1 MEDVSDHYP
10 VEVETNNKGTSLI
23 TSWFWGGL
31 VYNYTALYHTARCM
45 KTIIIIVVLSTH
57 HQAHSRGPHTLKIT
71 IDNECRT
78 HTFEHK
84 TKLPNKLEFCIREHF
99 GFTDCLKPCDI
110 QSISIIPA
118 STDAWSL
125 TSIVTLARDTFGE
138 VTLLSQDIDIDF
150 AVDEDNS
157 GNDATLHLTL
167 AKSCCP
173 CNTF

>member
-1 MEDVSDHYP
+1 MV
-10 VEVETNNKGTSLI
+10 LR
-23 TSWFWGGL
+23 WLGL
-31 VYNYTALYHTARCM
+31 YTALYHTARCM

>member
-1 MEDVSDHYP
+1 M
-10 VEVETNNKGTSLI
+10 
-23 TSWFWGGL
+23 

-57 HQAHSRGPHTLKIT
+57 HQAHSRGPHTLKIAT
-71 IDNECRT
+71 DNECRT

-84 TKLPNKLEFCIREHF
+84 TKMANKLEFCIQEHF
-99 GFTDCLKPCDI
+99 GFTDCLKPSDI
-110 QSISIIPA
+110 QSISLIPA
-118 STDAWSL
+118 YTDAWSL